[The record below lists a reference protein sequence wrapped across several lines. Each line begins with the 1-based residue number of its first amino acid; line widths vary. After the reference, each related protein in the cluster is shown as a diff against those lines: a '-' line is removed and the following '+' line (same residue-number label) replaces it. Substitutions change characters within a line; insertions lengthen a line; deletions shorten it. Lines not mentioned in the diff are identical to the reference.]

1 MKQIAILGFG
11 TVGGG
16 VADIITDSADLIAS
30 SVGEPLVLKR
40 ILDLRDFPGNRFE
53 SLLTKSFEDILND
66 QDITIV
72 VECLGG
78 KTFAYDY
85 TKRLLA
91 AGKSVITSNKDLV
104 AAYGSELL
112 ALAFQNNAHYMFEAS
127 VGGGIPII
135 RPLTHDLK
143 ANKIQEIYGILN
155 GTTNYILTGMTDK
168 GSTFEVTLRDAQQLG
183 YAEANPASDVDGKD
197 TANKVSILAS
207 LAFGKHVYPET
218 IPTEGIRSIS
228 DEDISLALSK
238 GYHIKLIGRTTLT
251 EDGSIYSY
259 VAPHLVGDT
268 NMLSGVNGVFNGIVV
283 RGNQVGDVM
292 FYGRGAGKYPTAS
305 AVVAD
310 VIDCAKTLDQAVPPL
325 WVDGAVISQGSEQE
339 SKWYV
344 RAGETCD
351 ASVFGAFEM
360 ISASAFITKA
370 MKQHDFIRALDIF
383 KKTNTVVNAFRILD

>member
-16 VADIITDSADLIAS
+16 VADILADSADLIAA
-30 SVGEPLVLKR
+30 SVGEPLALKKV
-40 ILDLRDFPGNRFE
+40 LDLRDFPGNRFE
-53 SLLTKSFEDILND
+53 SLLTKNFEDILD
-66 QDITIV
+66 DPDIAIV

-91 AGKSVITSNKDLV
+91 TGKSVITSNKDLV
-104 AAYGSELL
+104 AAYGAELL
-112 ALAFQNNAHYMFEAS
+112 ELAYQNKAHYLFEAS

-143 ANKIQEIYGILN
+143 ANRIQEIYGILN

-168 GSTFEVTLRDAQQLG
+168 GSTFEDTLRDAQQLG

-207 LAFGKHVYPET
+207 LAFGKHVYPT
-218 IPTEGIRSIS
+218 AIPTEGIRSIS

-238 GYHIKLIGRTTLT
+238 GYHIKLIGRTTLND
-251 EDGSIYSY
+251 DGSVYSY
-259 VAPHLVGDT
+259 VAPHLVGEN

-283 RGNQVGDVM
+283 RGDQVGDVM

-310 VIDCAKTLDQAVPPL
+310 VIDCAKTIDQPQPPL
-325 WVDGAVISQGSEQE
+325 WVDGAAISEGSEQE
-339 SKWYV
+339 SRWYV
-344 RAGETCD
+344 RAGETCN
-351 ASVFGAFEM
+351 ASVFGAFDM
-360 ISASAFITKA
+360 ISASAFITKS
-370 MKQHDFIRALDIF
+370 MNQHDFIRALDIF
-383 KKTNTVVNAFRILD
+383 KKTNTVVNALRILD